1 MNELRYQLDLM
12 RAMNQ
17 KLSDR
22 EKMYRLLCDTMDYA
36 YIYYSFEKNT
46 VTTLG
51 KWDDFFDFQ
60 ILDRRDF
67 VKFQEMVD
75 EPYVLA
81 LREMLFLE
89 KSGRETDSV
98 ECMQRGKKTWLQF
111 SSRIFYEDG
120 RPTDQIIVV
129 QNITKQK
136 TQNEELLYMAYYD
149 SLTGLYNRN
158 YFVRLLTEFL
168 RRAKEDNRLVSVLV
182 IDIDDFRKVNDG
194 LGIVAGDE
202 LVQQFG
208 SFLKEFNGDD
218 VIVCH
223 LTSDVYCMAI
233 YDPCGN
239 KSVEHIHKEIVKR
252 TREPFYLVGGQVLNI
267 TVSVGVAEY
276 PEAATSALELINC
289 AEIVMFKG
297 KAMGK
302 NRIQYFDTPILNDF
316 LKNVELDSK
325 LKEAVFENNFLLYYQ
340 PQYYA
345 GNRKLRGVEA
355 LIRWKDGNGRMI
367 SPAKFIPIAEKNG
380 TIIPIGNW
388 VLEQSIRTFSEW
400 RNRYGVPFVLSVNI
414 SALQYQKEDFV
425 ETLLNIIHKY
435 DVDPDEI
442 ELEITESILIDDFSA
457 VTEKM
462 QLLKEYGI
470 RISLDDFGTGNSS
483 LSLALELPFDE
494 LKVDMSFIR
503 DIKQKPQN
511 QAMVQSIVD
520 YARRTNTETCIEG
533 IENKEVSD
541 YIEKF
546 GSTWQQGYYY
556 SKPVP
561 IEQFEEVVRK
571 NETEKDR

>member
-1 MNELRYQLDLM
+1 MNELHYQLDLM
-12 RAMNQ
+12 RAINQ

-36 YIYYSFEKNT
+36 YIYYSFEKNS

-60 ILDRRDF
+60 IRDRRDF
-67 VKFQEMVD
+67 TKLLEMVD
-75 EPYVLA
+75 EPYVLP
-81 LREMLFLE
+81 LRDMLFLE
-89 KSGRETDSV
+89 KGGQETSSV
-98 ECMQRGKKTWLQF
+98 ECMQKGKKTWLQF
-111 SSRIFYEDG
+111 SCRIFYEDG
-120 RPTDQIIVV
+120 RPADQIIVV
-129 QNITKQK
+129 QNITKLK

-149 SLTGLYNRN
+149 GLTGLYNRN
-158 YFVRLLTEFL
+158 YFVRLLTEYL

-182 IDIDDFRKVNDG
+182 IN
-194 LGIVAGDE
+194 
-202 LVQQFG
+202 
-208 SFLKEFNGDD
+208 SDD

-233 YDPCGN
+233 YDSCGDR
-239 KSVEHIHKEIVKR
+239 SVEHIHKEIVKR

-297 KAMGK
+297 KSMGK

-325 LKEAVFENNFLLYYQ
+325 LKEAVFDHNFILYYQ

-345 GNRKLRGVEA
+345 GNQKLRGMEA
-355 LIRWKDGNGRMI
+355 LIRWKDGDGEMI

-425 ETLLNIIHKY
+425 DLLLNIIRKY
-435 DVDPDEI
+435 DVSPEEI
-442 ELEITESILIDDFSA
+442 ELEITESILIDDFQA

-470 RISLDDFGTGNSS
+470 RISLDDFGTGFSS
-483 LSLALELPFDE
+483 LSYLKKLPINT
-494 LKVDMSFIR
+494 LKIDKSFTDTLLTDSATRI
-503 DIKQKPQN
+503 ITE
-511 QAMVQSIVD
+511 SIVSMVKSLGFESI
-520 YARRTNTETCIEG
+520 AEG
-533 IENKEVSD
+533 VEEEQQYKYLRAIGCD
-541 YIEKF
+541 II
-546 GSTWQQGYYY
+546 QGYLFG
-556 SKPVP
+556 KPLSQEE
-561 IEQFEEVVRK
+561 IEQLLQK
-571 NETEKDR
+571 IY

>member
-17 KLSDR
+17 KLSAKER
-22 EKMYRLLCDTMDYA
+22 MYRLLCDTMDYA

-67 VKFQEMVD
+67 VKLQEMVD

-541 YIEKF
+541 YIEQF

-561 IEQFEEVVRK
+561 IDRFEEVLREK
-571 NETEKDR
+571 STEKE

>member
-1 MNELRYQLDLM
+1 
-12 RAMNQ
+12 
-17 KLSDR
+17 
-22 EKMYRLLCDTMDYA
+22 
-36 YIYYSFEKNT
+36 
-46 VTTLG
+46 
-51 KWDDFFDFQ
+51 
-60 ILDRRDF
+60 
-67 VKFQEMVD
+67 
-75 EPYVLA
+75 
-81 LREMLFLE
+81 
-89 KSGRETDSV
+89 
-98 ECMQRGKKTWLQF
+98 
-111 SSRIFYEDG
+111 
-120 RPTDQIIVV
+120 
-129 QNITKQK
+129 
-136 TQNEELLYMAYYD
+136 
-149 SLTGLYNRN
+149 
-158 YFVRLLTEFL
+158 
-168 RRAKEDNRLVSVLV
+168 
-182 IDIDDFRKVNDG
+182 
-194 LGIVAGDE
+194 
-202 LVQQFG
+202 
-208 SFLKEFNGDD
+208 
-218 VIVCH
+218 
-223 LTSDVYCMAI
+223 MAI

-239 KSVEHIHKEIVKR
+239 KSVEHIHKKIVKR

-541 YIEKF
+541 YIEQF

-561 IEQFEEVVRK
+561 IDRFEEVLREK
-571 NETEKDR
+571 STEKE

>member
-17 KLSDR
+17 KLSAKER
-22 EKMYRLLCDTMDYA
+22 MYRLLCDTMDYA

-67 VKFQEMVD
+67 VKLQEMVD

-340 PQYYA
+340 P
-345 GNRKLRGVEA
+345 
-355 LIRWKDGNGRMI
+355 
-367 SPAKFIPIAEKNG
+367 
-380 TIIPIGNW
+380 
-388 VLEQSIRTFSEW
+388 SIMRATVNCGAW
-400 RNRYGVPFVLSVNI
+400 R
-414 SALQYQKEDFV
+414 
-425 ETLLNIIHKY
+425 H
-435 DVDPDEI
+435 
-442 ELEITESILIDDFSA
+442 
-457 VTEKM
+457 
-462 QLLKEYGI
+462 
-470 RISLDDFGTGNSS
+470 
-483 LSLALELPFDE
+483 
-494 LKVDMSFIR
+494 
-503 DIKQKPQN
+503 
-511 QAMVQSIVD
+511 
-520 YARRTNTETCIEG
+520 
-533 IENKEVSD
+533 
-541 YIEKF
+541 
-546 GSTWQQGYYY
+546 
-556 SKPVP
+556 
-561 IEQFEEVVRK
+561 
-571 NETEKDR
+571 

>member
-1 MNELRYQLDLM
+1 MNELHYQLDLM

-36 YIYYSFEKNT
+36 YIYYSFEKNS

-60 ILDRRDF
+60 IRDRRDF
-67 VKFQEMVD
+67 TKLLEMVD
-75 EPYVLA
+75 EPYVLP
-81 LREMLFLE
+81 LRDMLFLE
-89 KSGRETDSV
+89 KGGQETSSV
-98 ECMQRGKKTWLQF
+98 ECMQKGKKTWLQF
-111 SSRIFYEDG
+111 SCRIFYEDG
-120 RPTDQIIVV
+120 RPADQIIVV
-129 QNITKQK
+129 QNITKLK

-149 SLTGLYNRN
+149 GLTGLYNRN

-208 SFLKEFNGDD
+208 SFLKEFNSDD

-233 YDPCGN
+233 YDPCGDR
-239 KSVEHIHKEIVKR
+239 SVEHIHKEIVKR

-297 KAMGK
+297 KSMGK

-325 LKEAVFENNFLLYYQ
+325 LKEAVFDHNFILYYQ

-345 GNRKLRGVEA
+345 GNQKLRGMEA
-355 LIRWKDGNGRMI
+355 LIRWKDGDGKMI

-380 TIIPIGNW
+380 TIIPI
-388 VLEQSIRTFSEW
+388 
-400 RNRYGVPFVLSVNI
+400 VLSVNI

-425 ETLLNIIHKY
+425 DSLLHIIRKY
-435 DVDPDEI
+435 DVSPEEI
-442 ELEITESILIDDFSA
+442 ELEITESILIDDFQA

-470 RISLDDFGTGNSS
+470 RISLDDFGTGFSS
-483 LSLALELPFDE
+483 LSYLKKLPINT
-494 LKVDMSFIR
+494 LKIDKSFTDTLLTDSATRI
-503 DIKQKPQN
+503 ITE
-511 QAMVQSIVD
+511 SIVSMVKSLGFESI
-520 YARRTNTETCIEG
+520 AEG
-533 IENKEVSD
+533 VEEEQQYKYLRAIGCD
-541 YIEKF
+541 II
-546 GSTWQQGYYY
+546 QGYLFG
-556 SKPVP
+556 KPLSQEE
-561 IEQFEEVVRK
+561 IEQLLQK
-571 NETEKDR
+571 IY